1 MTPQGPVANEY
12 LRANSRRIR
21 NWVCQ
26 EILDSRDLL
35 FEILVPGGWSLAY
48 IGTAS
53 GTTQRDAPE
62 AYARRFRLGDKKEA
76 AGVCR
81 GRGDQPEMYG
91 Y

>member
-1 MTPQGPVANEY
+1 MVPPCFLHPNTCLIPDQIVTL
-12 LRANSRRIR
+12 LRAPVGS
-21 NWVCQ
+21 
-26 EILDSRDLL
+26 
-35 FEILVPGGWSLAY
+35 SLAY